1 MNIVLCGFM
10 GSGKTT
16 IGRVLARYSGYEFVD
31 MDNYIEQ
38 TQGMKIPEI
47 FDQYGE
53 PGFRQIETQ
62 ACRDL
67 GATDGRV
74 IATGGGALLK
84 EENADALRK
93 NGTIFFLDP
102 PFPVILSRLRAS
114 KVPRPVIM
122 GRTDGEIRAIY
133 DARIGAYARNS
144 DVRMTLSAPP
154 QEFALEILQRAGI
167 HPSSWNIL

>member
-38 TQGMKIPEI
+38 TQGMQIPEI
-47 FDQYGE
+47 FERYGE
-53 PGFRQIETQ
+53 PGFRRIETQ
-62 ACRDL
+62 ACCDL
-67 GATDGRV
+67 GAGDGRV

-84 EENADALRK
+84 EENADALRQ

-102 PFPVILSRLRAS
+102 PFEAILSRLRAS
-114 KVPRPVIM
+114 KVPRPVIK
-122 GRTDGEIRAIY
+122 GKTDEEIRAIY
-133 DARIGAYARNS
+133 DSRIGAYARNC
-144 DVRMTLSAPP
+144 DVRMTLSAHP
-154 QEFALEILQRAGI
+154 QEFALEILHRAG
-167 HPSSWNIL
+167 LR

>member
-31 MDNYIEQ
+31 MDSYIEE

-47 FDQYGE
+47 FERYGE
-53 PGFRQIETQ
+53 PGFRRIETQ
-62 ACRDL
+62 ACCDL
-67 GATDGRV
+67 GAGDGKV

-84 EENADALRK
+84 EENADALRQ

-102 PFPVILSRLRAS
+102 PFEAILSRLRAS
-114 KVPRPVIM
+114 KVPRPVIK
-122 GRTDGEIRAIY
+122 GKTDEEIRAIY
-133 DARIGAYARNS
+133 DSRIGAYARNC

-154 QEFALEILQRAGI
+154 QEFALEILHRAG
-167 HPSSWNIL
+167 LR

>member
-31 MDNYIEQ
+31 MDNYIED
-38 TQGMKIPEI
+38 TSGMKIPEI
-47 FDQYGE
+47 FTRYGE
-53 PGFRQIETQ
+53 PEFRRIETQ

-67 GATDGRV
+67 GAGDGRV

-84 EENADALRK
+84 AENADALRK

-102 PFPVILSRLRAS
+102 PFETILARLRAS
-114 KVPRPVIM
+114 KVPRPVIQ
-122 GRTDGEIRAIY
+122 GKTDEEIRAIY
-133 DARIGAYARNS
+133 DSRIGLYARHS

-154 QEFALEILQRAGI
+154 QEFALEILQKAGI
-167 HPSSWNIL
+167 PTHLY

>member
-16 IGRVLARYSGYEFVD
+16 VGRVLARYSGYEFVD
-31 MDNYIEQ
+31 MDNYIEK

-102 PFPVILSRLRAS
+102 PFHSILSRLRAS

-122 GRTDGEIRAIY
+122 CKTDAEIRAIY
-133 DARIGAYARNS
+133 DARIGAYVRNS

-154 QEFALEILQRAGI
+154 QEFALEILQRAG
-167 HPSSWNIL
+167 LR